1 MLLFFFR
8 CRKNSIHITT
18 STVLYS
24 GTQMLDMSHQK
35 DQWKLRHLVANPWT
49 AEQQTLGKHFTQT
62 HFVQVWKKRQEEKKL
77 LEDLAPTHWWLDSP
91 PSSFGGL
98 LLLLLLLTLADP
110 QKTDGMEV
118 FLVDLM
124 G

>member
-1 MLLFFFR
+1 
-8 CRKNSIHITT
+8 
-18 STVLYS
+18 
-24 GTQMLDMSHQK
+24 MLDMSHQK
-35 DQWKLRHLVANPWT
+35 DQWKLGHLVANPWT
-49 AEQQTLGKHFTQT
+49 TEQQTLGKHFTQT

-77 LEDLAPTHWWLDSP
+77 FEDLAPTHWWLDSP